1 MSVRVVLLGP
11 PGAGKGTQ
19 AVRLAE
25 GLGVAHVA
33 SGDLFRKHQAQG
45 TKLGLLARTYMERGE
60 LVPDEVT
67 IRMVMERIQEPDA
80 AAGYV
85 LDGFP
90 RTREQAQ
97 ALDRTL
103 EEHGDAI
110 DRAPLIRVDTE
121 ELVQRLAGRW
131 LCTKCQTPHHQET
144 APPKQAGVCD
154 RCGGELFQRED
165 DRAEVVRRRLQA
177 YEEQTAPLIDYYRT
191 QSKLR
196 AIDGQQSIDQVAA
209 DLAAALAE

>member
-1 MSVRVVLLGP
+1 VSVRVVLLGP

-25 GLGVAHVA
+25 GLGVVHVA

-45 TKLGLLARTYMERGE
+45 TELGLLARTYMERGE

-90 RTREQAQ
+90 RTMEQAQ
-97 ALDRTL
+97 ALDRAV
-103 EEHGDAI
+103 EEHGAAI
-110 DRAPLIRVDTE
+110 DRAPLIQVDTE
-121 ELVQRLAGRW
+121 ELVHRLAGRW
-131 LCTKCQTPHHQET
+131 LCTKCQTPYHQET
-144 APPKQAGVCD
+144 APPKQARVCD

-165 DRAEVVRRRLQA
+165 DRAEVVRRRLQT
-177 YEEQTAPLIDYYRT
+177 YEEQTTPLINYYRA

>member
-45 TKLGLLARTYMERGE
+45 TELGLLARTYMERGE

-67 IRMVMERIQEPDA
+67 IGMVMERIQEPDA

-90 RTREQAQ
+90 RTMEQAQ
-97 ALDRTL
+97 ALDKAL

-110 DRAPLIRVDTE
+110 DRAPLIQVDAE

-131 LCTKCQTPHHQET
+131 LCTKCQTPYHQET
-144 APPKQAGVCD
+144 ASPKQAGVCD

-177 YEEQTAPLIDYYRT
+177 YEEQTSPLIDYYRA